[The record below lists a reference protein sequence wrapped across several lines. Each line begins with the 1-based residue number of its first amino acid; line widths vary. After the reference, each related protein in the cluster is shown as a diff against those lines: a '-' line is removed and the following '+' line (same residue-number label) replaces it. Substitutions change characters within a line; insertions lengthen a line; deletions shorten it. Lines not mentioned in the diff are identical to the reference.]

1 MPVSLS
7 PPTNVSSGNLNEK
20 LTKVKVRANFVKLI
34 VVGGSGST
42 VSILSDSSVKPPLK
56 VTNSTHE
63 KIGFLSA
70 QG

>member
-34 VVGGSGST
+34 VVGGTT